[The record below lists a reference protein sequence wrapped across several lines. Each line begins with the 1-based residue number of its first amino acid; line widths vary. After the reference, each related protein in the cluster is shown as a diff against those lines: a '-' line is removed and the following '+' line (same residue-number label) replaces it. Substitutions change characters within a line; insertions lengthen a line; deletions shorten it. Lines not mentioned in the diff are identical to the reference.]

1 MNSCVLTVLMWL
13 TMCLELNS
21 TMEPMLPED
30 VDQDL
35 GEDILYQKDASFSA
49 QLDLGPQPDVEVTQ
63 TTTTSTE
70 AETTSTTTTAAS
82 SQAVQFMTS
91 RESDPGTTP
100 SPCEL
105 DCAAG
110 GQCTLEGGVNRCQC
124 PLGRSG
130 ATCDTGEL
138 PIQFRVH

>member
-1 MNSCVLTVLMWL
+1 MSFYDSLMWFSS
-13 TMCLELNS
+13 ELNS
-21 TMEPMLPED
+21 TMEPMPED
-30 VDQDL
+30 VEQDL

-49 QLDLGPQPDVEVTQ
+49 QLDLGPPQPEAGDALTQ
-63 TTTTSTE
+63 PSSTMSTVAGTTG
-70 AETTSTTTTAAS
+70 TTAAS

-91 RESDPGTTP
+91 RDSDSSGTTL

-130 ATCDTGEL
+130 ATCDTGESTNHRRL
-138 PIQFRVH
+138 G

>member
-1 MNSCVLTVLMWL
+1 MWVL
-13 TMCLELNS
+13 LEVNS
-21 TMEPMLPED
+21 TMEPMPED
-30 VDQDL
+30 VEQDL

-49 QLDLGPQPDVEVTQ
+49 QLDLGPPQPEAGDALTQ
-63 TTTTSTE
+63 PSSTM
-70 AETTSTTTTAAS
+70 STVAAAMTGTTAAS

-91 RESDPGTTP
+91 RDPDSGTTL

-130 ATCDTGEL
+130 TTCDTGESVAGRG
-138 PIQFRVH
+138 IT